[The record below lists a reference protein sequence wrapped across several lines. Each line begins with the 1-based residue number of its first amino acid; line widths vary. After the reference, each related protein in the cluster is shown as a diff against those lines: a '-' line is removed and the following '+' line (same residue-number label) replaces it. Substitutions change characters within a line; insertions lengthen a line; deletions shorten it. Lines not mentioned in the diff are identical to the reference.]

1 MPPVSPLAS
10 AAALAVSLVPVLFFV
25 LTLVLL
31 DGYRLIRFRTLGAL
45 LLQGAAA
52 ALVALLIHRLLLST
66 VDLDVT
72 RLARYVAPPLEE
84 LLKGLVILVLIR
96 RHRVGFL
103 VDASISGFAVGAGF
117 ATVENLQYF
126 LALGDPRL
134 AIWLVRGFGTAVMH
148 GGATALFALCL
159 KSLGDRH
166 QSAGVWIAVWI
177 ALPGY
182 LLATL
187 FHSAYNHAFLSPAI
201 SMVLLL
207 GVLPISFAV
216 VFRASE
222 NATKRWLGVGF
233 DTDTELLEALQT
245 GRVTDT
251 RVGSYLAALKG
262 RFSPEVLLDMI
273 CLIRLHL
280 ELSIKAKG
288 MLLAREHGFEL
299 PPDPAVEGH
308 WRELTFLEKSV
319 GRAGRIAMQPIF
331 NLSTRDLWQIYYLG
345 RR

>member
-1 MPPVSPLAS
+1 MLPDSFLSS
-10 AAALAVSLVPVLFFV
+10 AAALAVSLVPVLFF
-25 LTLVLL
+25 LLALVLL
-31 DGYRLIRFRTLGAL
+31 DGYQLVRLRTVGGL
-45 LLQGAAA
+45 LLQGAASALA
-52 ALVALLIHRLLLST
+52 ALVIHRVLLSY
-66 VDLDVT
+66 VALDPSQ
-72 RLARYVAPPLEE
+72 LARYVAPPLEE
-84 LLKGLVILVLIR
+84 LLKGLAVLVLVR

-103 VDASISGFAVGAGF
+103 VDASICGFAVGAGF
-117 ATVENLQYF
+117 AAVENLQYF

-166 QSAGVWIAVWI
+166 QSARLWT
-177 ALPGY
+177 ALPGL

-187 FHSAYNHAFLSPAI
+187 FHSAYNHAFLSPAV
-201 SMVLLL
+201 SMTLLL
-207 GVLPISFAV
+207 VVLPLSFAW

-222 NATKRWLGVGF
+222 RATKRWLGVGF
-233 DTDTELLEALQT
+233 DTDTELLEALQS
-245 GRVTDT
+245 GRVSGT
-251 RVGSYLAALKG
+251 RVGNYLAALKG
-262 RFSPEVLLDMI
+262 RFAPAVLVDMV

-299 PPDPAVEGH
+299 PPDPAVEDH
-308 WRELTFLEKSV
+308 WRELAFLERSV
-319 GRAGRIAMQPIF
+319 GRAGLLAMQPIF
-331 NLSTRDLWQIYYLG
+331 NLSTRDLWQVYYLG